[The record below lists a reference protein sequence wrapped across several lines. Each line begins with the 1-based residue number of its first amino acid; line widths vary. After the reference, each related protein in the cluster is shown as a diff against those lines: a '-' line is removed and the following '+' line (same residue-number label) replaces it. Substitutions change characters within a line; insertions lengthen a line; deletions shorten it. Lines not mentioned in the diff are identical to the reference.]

1 MASKSHR
8 VANRPHFT
16 QTENGALKVPG
27 KVRMEDSVKRSK
39 RNDPVVVLTYAIGNV
54 AKLNAADAAKER
66 ARRLMAE
73 TFDRPAF

>member
-1 MASKSHR
+1 
-8 VANRPHFT
+8 
-16 QTENGALKVPG
+16 
-27 KVRMEDSVKRSK
+27 MEDSVKRSK
-39 RNDPVVVLTYAIGNV
+39 RNDPVVVVTYAIGNV